1 MHYIYL
7 FEIIFI
13 HLFDIFSLLIL
24 LFQIQYCQLQHKLI
38 DVRLFQYLSFLYFA
52 AEGHTLSTS
61 LFRLLIFLLSIYFLF
76 ILLLSID
83 IEPLTPSLFIYLF
96 NLSSPF
102 LFSSHSHLI
111 SNIPLT
117 VMLNFCRKLPFCV
130 NRRQNL
136 YLIT

>member
-38 DVRLFQYLSFLYFA
+38 DVRLFQYLSYQYLSSDYYFSCYQSISFLFFFSQLI
-52 AEGHTLSTS
+52 LSTLLHRF
-61 LFRLLIFLLSIYFLF
+61 LFTYLLSS
-76 ILLLSID
+76 LLSFSI
-83 IEPLTPSLFIYLF
+83 
-96 NLSSPF
+96 

-117 VMLNFCRKLPFCV
+117 VMLNFCRKPLFCV
-130 NRRQNL
+130 NRRQNS
-136 YLIT
+136 YLIP